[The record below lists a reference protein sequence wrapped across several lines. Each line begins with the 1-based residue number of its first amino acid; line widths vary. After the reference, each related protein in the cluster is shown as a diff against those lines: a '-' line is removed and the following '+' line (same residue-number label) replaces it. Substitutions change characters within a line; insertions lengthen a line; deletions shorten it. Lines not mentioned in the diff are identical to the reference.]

1 MILVLTVMHVCMCL
15 YLFSSVFVRAVFMS
29 REVVHTDVRLVFWLL
44 AVAALWGVGAPVV
57 ADWSPDTYSLLITLA
72 FCAVQHVT
80 GRYWKS
86 KVPEEF
92 CRPGHL
98 PQRRR
103 ATDQI
108 HGRGTA

>member
-15 YLFSSVFVRAVFMS
+15 YLFGSVFVRAVFMS
-29 REVVHTDVRLVFWLL
+29 REVVHADVRLVFWLL

-57 ADWSPDTYSLLITLA
+57 AGWSPDAYSLLITLA
-72 FCAVQHVT
+72 FCSVQHVT

-92 CRPGHL
+92 CKPEYRP
-98 PQRRR
+98 RFRR

-108 HGRGTA
+108 QHRGTA